1 MTTGTDRIEAIFQ
14 DAREIQASAVA
25 RLDQGA
31 IRDAAE
37 KAWGATKRA
46 TEALALA
53 RTGKKPEWTPETG
66 AALRLLESM
75 DEAVREA
82 HLVARYY
89 TRWGQLHRE
98 CGHSGLCD
106 PQEDT
111 ERRIRDTAGYIEDA
125 ARLAGAEAHDV
136 PATSSSGLI
145 LDPKAKPDQVRL
157 KALLKV
163 DQRFRRAWEKLPPGQ
178 SKSAYELALADI
190 AVRAGWPD
198 QEVVNLL
205 IKWRNKYGHDPKLRE
220 FRYRLMLSKAKDPDK
235 LGFAEQKLEHT
246 LRWRPED
253 EEDVLKDTLD
263 TLLGVDIIR
272 VAKDSGDKPVYCM
285 YTEQG
290 AITLGAIGHV
300 TSRKRCTDRIAEVT
314 GVVVPVVSPEVWGRY
329 AQAILRLCEDVGAG
343 DPVQQETRSW
353 LDDYLIECYAQVK
366 EEWEKAALRG
376 GPFLKG
382 GLVHISLKHFRKW
395 LRKKPGKSPGLPPLK
410 ERMLRVKAEH
420 KNVYV
425 MKDEGGRTTRSV
437 WILPDT
443 FQPPQRDGEEPGGD
457 TEEELG

>member
-14 DAREIQASAVA
+14 NAREIQASAVA
-25 RLDQGA
+25 CLDQGD

-37 KAWGATKRA
+37 KAWGATKCA
-46 TEALALA
+46 TEALVLA
-53 RTGKKPEWTPETG
+53 RTGEKPEGTPETG

-82 HLVARYY
+82 HLAARYY

-106 PQEDT
+106 PREDT
-111 ERRIRDTAGYIEDA
+111 ERRVRDTAGYIEDA
-125 ARLAGAEAHDV
+125 ARLAGAEAHGV

-145 LDPKAKPDQVRL
+145 LDPKAEPDEVRRE
-157 KALLKV
+157 ALLKV
-163 DQRFRRAWEKLPPGQ
+163 DQRFRRAWDEWHPGQ
-178 SKSAYELALADI
+178 SESAYELVLADI

-205 IKWRNKYGHDPKLRE
+205 IHWRNKYGHDPKLRE
-220 FRYRLMLSKAKDPDK
+220 LHYRLMLSRAKDPDK
-235 LGFAEQKLEHT
+235 LAFAKQTLEDT
-246 LRWRPED
+246 LRLRPED

-272 VAKDSGDKPVYCM
+272 VVKDRGDKPVYCM
-285 YTEQG
+285 HTEQG
-290 AITLGAIGHV
+290 AITLRTIGHV
-300 TSRKRCTDRIAEVT
+300 TNWKRCTDRIAEVT

-343 DPVQQETRSW
+343 DPVQETRSW
-353 LDDYLIECYAQVK
+353 LDGYLIERYVRDEK
-366 EEWEKAALRG
+366 EWEEVARDWDNAAQRQV
-376 GPFLKG
+376 PFLKRG
-382 GLVHISLKHFRKW
+382 RIRIFREDFIEWLGKKLDKRLGLHELGRRLRLVEAERK
-395 LRKKPGKSPGLPPLK
+395 S
-410 ERMLRVKAEH
+410 V
-420 KNVYV
+420 NVYV
-425 MKDEGGRTTRSV
+425 WDCRTRRTRRTSRSV

-443 FQPPQRDGEEPGGD
+443 FHPP
-457 TEEELG
+457 

>member
-25 RLDQGA
+25 RLDQGD

-37 KAWGATKRA
+37 KAWRAAKRA
-46 TEALALA
+46 TEALVLA
-53 RTGKKPEWTPETG
+53 RTGEEPEGTPETG

-75 DEAVREA
+75 DEAVRET
-82 HLVARYY
+82 HLAARYY

-106 PQEDT
+106 PRDDT
-111 ERRIRDTAGYIEDA
+111 ERRVRDTAGYIEDA
-125 ARLAGAEAHDV
+125 ARLAGAEAHGV

-145 LDPKAKPDQVRL
+145 LDPEAEPYKVRRE
-157 KALLKV
+157 ALLKV
-163 DQRFRRAWEKLPPGQ
+163 DQRFRRAWDEWRPGQ
-178 SKSAYELALADI
+178 SKSAYELVLADI

-205 IKWRNKYGHDPKLRE
+205 IHWRNKYGHDPKLRE
-220 FRYRLMLSKAKDPDK
+220 LRYRLMLSKAKDPEK
-235 LGFAEQKLEHT
+235 MTFAKQMLEKT
-246 LRWRPED
+246 LRLRPED
-253 EEDVLKDTLD
+253 EEDVLQDILD

-272 VAKDSGDKPVYCM
+272 VVKDRGDKPVYCM
-285 YTEQG
+285 HTEQG
-290 AITLGAIGHV
+290 AITLRTIGHV

-329 AQAILRLCEDVGAG
+329 AQAILRLCEGVGPN
-343 DPVQQETRSW
+343 DPIQEETRSW
-353 LDDYLIECYAQVK
+353 LDGYLIECYAQVK

-395 LRKKPGKSPGLPPLK
+395 LRKKPGKSPVPPPLK
-410 ERMLRVKAEH
+410 ERMLMVKAEH
-420 KNVYV
+420 KNVYM

-443 FQPPQRDGEEPGGD
+443 FHPP
-457 TEEELG
+457 

>member
-25 RLDQGA
+25 RLDQGD

-37 KAWGATKRA
+37 NAWRATKRA
-46 TEALALA
+46 TEALVLA
-53 RTGKKPEWTPETG
+53 RTGEEPEWTPETG

-106 PQEDT
+106 PREDT

-145 LDPKAKPDQVRL
+145 LDPKGPEIVKSLTAI
-157 KALLKV
+157 
-163 DQRFRRAWEKLPPGQ
+163 FNIGIRRIVK
-178 SKSAYELALADI
+178 YEGDRPTYAM
-190 AVRAGWPD
+190 
-198 QEVVNLL
+198 
-205 IKWRNKYGHDPKLRE
+205 
-220 FRYRLMLSKAKDPDK
+220 FT
-235 LGFAEQKLEHT
+235 EH
-246 LRWRPED
+246 
-253 EEDVLKDTLD
+253 
-263 TLLGVDIIR
+263 G
-272 VAKDSGDKPVYCM
+272 Y
-285 YTEQG
+285 
-290 AITLGAIGHV
+290 ITLGQIGSI
-300 TSRKRCTDRIAEVT
+300 TSQVQFTNAVAAAT
-314 GVVVPVVSPEVWGRY
+314 GVLIPKCKGKVWEQR
-329 AQAILRLCEDVGAG
+329 AQAILTACETVNMG
-343 DPVQQETRSW
+343 DSSHPDEETSTW

-382 GLVHISLKHFRKW
+382 GWST
-395 LRKKPGKSPGLPPLK
+395 SPSSTSASGCVKNQASARAPL
-410 ERMLRVKAEH
+410 
-420 KNVYV
+420 
-425 MKDEGGRTTRSV
+425 S
-437 WILPDT
+437 
-443 FQPPQRDGEEPGGD
+443 
-457 TEEELG
+457 